1 MKILSFFKKP
11 AEEIEPNIYPK
22 LDSIVDHESA
32 KRIITQLVRSCGFDE
47 EAKYRY
53 SRKLWAKYEFY
64 RGLSLEGL
72 REIRTNLAKKY
83 VSWTGEQKLVT
94 LLINGKVTV
103 RGPD

>member
-11 AEEIEPNIYPK
+11 TEEIEPIYPK

-32 KRIITQLVRSCGFDE
+32 KRIIAQLVRSCGFDE

-94 LLINGKVTV
+94 LLINGKINV
-103 RGPD
+103 RKPD

>member
-1 MKILSFFKKP
+1 MKILRFFKKP

-32 KRIITQLVRSCGFDE
+32 KRIITQLVGSCGFDE

-64 RGLSLEGL
+64 KGLSLDGL
-72 REIRTNLAKKY
+72 REIRTNLARKY
-83 VSWTGEQKLVT
+83 ISWIGEQKLVT
-94 LLINGKVTV
+94 LLINGKVNV
-103 RGPD
+103 RKPD